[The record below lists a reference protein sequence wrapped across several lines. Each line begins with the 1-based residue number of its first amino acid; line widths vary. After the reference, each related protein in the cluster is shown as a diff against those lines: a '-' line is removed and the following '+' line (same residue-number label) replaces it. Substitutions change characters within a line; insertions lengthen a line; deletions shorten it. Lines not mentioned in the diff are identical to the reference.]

1 MKGEVNLT
9 ALSQVPGE
17 DKVVEIAPQGVRVD
31 FEAGLFRDRETG
43 ETRVELRIPNFELID
58 LPADLPELIRSFGWV
73 MADLG
78 FKAGLFPPEAWHDCC
93 EIIWTVEDALGQ
105 S

>member
-1 MKGEVNLT
+1 MQGETNLT
-9 ALSQVPGE
+9 ASSQAPGE
-17 DKVVEIAPQGVRVD
+17 EKVVEISPQGVRVD
-31 FEAGLFRDRETG
+31 FEAGLFRDRENG

-73 MADLG
+73 MAALG
-78 FKAGLFPPEAWHDCC
+78 FRAGLFPPEAWHDCC
-93 EIIWTVEDALGQ
+93 EIIGTVEDVLGQ